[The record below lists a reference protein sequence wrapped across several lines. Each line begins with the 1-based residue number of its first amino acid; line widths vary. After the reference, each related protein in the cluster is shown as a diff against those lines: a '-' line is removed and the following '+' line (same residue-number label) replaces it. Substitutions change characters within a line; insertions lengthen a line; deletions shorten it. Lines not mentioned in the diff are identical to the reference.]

1 MWPGIPAVKKY
12 CQVNAHSI
20 FLDKYRDV
28 LICLLLAA
36 AILLVYG
43 QTGSHEFI
51 DWDDD
56 QYVTSNHWVQ
66 QGLTL
71 KSVNWA
77 FTATHA
83 SNWHPL
89 TWLSHML
96 DYELYG
102 LDAGGHHLT
111 SVFLHLVSSLLLFF
125 LLRRMSGMT
134 WGSAFVAACF
144 ALHPLH
150 VESVAWVAE
159 RKDVL
164 SAFFGMLALYAY
176 VLYVERPGLARYA
189 LVFLLF
195 GLGLLAKPMLVTLPF
210 ALLLLDYWPLR
221 RFELRSLGVMG
232 GPARRQS
239 VIRLFMEKVPLLA
252 LSAASSAITLY
263 AQERGGAVTALR
275 GEPVHGDGAAVSFYI
290 GLGERFSNA
299 AVSYVSYLGRMVAPY
314 DLSFFYPFREVIPE
328 WQVYGAAVFLLVI
341 SLAALLFI
349 RRFPYLFVGWFW
361 FLGMLVPVIGVVQV
375 GWQAMADRYTYLPL
389 IGIFIV
395 IAGGGGDLLKVWPRA
410 TRAVA
415 IVASILI
422 VVMSGLAW
430 KQAGYWKDGITLYGR
445 AVAVAP
451 GDSFGHFKLGV
462 ALADQGKFDAAIER
476 FREAIRL
483 QPYDMRSRF
492 NLGLAL
498 FKQGKV
504 DDAIS
509 QYTEALEIYPA
520 FDMARQQLK
529 IALAFKQSLED
540 KTVLG
545 GPEAMHMARGFEMER
560 QGKLEQAVQEYRK
573 VLALDPRHLQAHQHL
588 GTVLHRLGQMDEAI
602 VHYEEVLRA
611 NPNLAGAHYN
621 LGLALV
627 EQGRVADAVNHY
639 VEALRLKPDFVE
651 VHNNLGVAL
660 SRLGRLEE
668 AISHFRQAL
677 QLRPNYPQAR
687 DNLNKIMARQQRA
700 DQPGQATGQ

>member
-1 MWPGIPAVKKY
+1 
-12 CQVNAHSI
+12 VNTYSP
-20 FLDKYRDV
+20 FLDKYRDA
-28 LICLLLAA
+28 LICLLLAVA
-36 AILLVYG
+36 VLLAYG

-56 QYVTSNHWVQ
+56 HYVTKNHWVQ

-77 FTATHA
+77 FTATHS

-96 DYELYG
+96 DYELHG

-111 SVFLHLVSSLLLFF
+111 SVFLHLASSLLLFY

-176 VLYVERPGLARYA
+176 ALYTERPGLVRYM

-195 GLGLLAKPMLVTLPF
+195 GFGLMAKPMLVTLPF
-210 ALLLLDYWPLR
+210 VLLLLDYWPLR
-221 RFELRSLGVMG
+221 RLELRSLGVMG
-232 GPARRQS
+232 DTLRRRS
-239 VIRLFMEKVPLLA
+239 VFHLILEKVPLLA
-252 LSAASSAITLY
+252 LSAASSVITMY
-263 AQERGGAVTALR
+263 AQERGGAVTALK

-290 GLGERFSNA
+290 GLGERFANA
-299 AVSYVSYLGRMVAPY
+299 AVSYVSYLGKMIAPY
-314 DLSFFYPFREVIPE
+314 DLSFFYPFREVIPD
-328 WQVYGAAVFLLVI
+328 WQVYAAVGFLLVT
-341 SLAALLFI
+341 SLAALLLV

-361 FLGMLVPVIGVVQV
+361 YLGMLVPVIGVVQV

-395 IAGGGGDLLKVWPRA
+395 IAGAFGDLLKVWPRA
-410 TRAVA
+410 VRAVA
-415 IVASILI
+415 VVASALI
-422 VVMSGLAW
+422 VVMAGLAW
-430 KQAGYWKDGITLYGR
+430 KQTGYWKDGITLYGR

-451 GDSFGHFKLGV
+451 EDSFGHFKLGV
-462 ALADQGKFDAAIER
+462 ALADRGEFDGAIER
-476 FREAIRL
+476 FRQAIRL

-504 DDAIS
+504 DAAIS

-529 IALAFKQSLED
+529 IALAFKRSLED
-540 KTVLG
+540 KAVLG
-545 GPEAMHMARGFEMER
+545 GPEATHMARGFELER
-560 QGKLEQAVQEYRK
+560 QGKFEQAVQEYRK
-573 VLALDPRHLQAHQHL
+573 ILALDPRHLQAHQHL
-588 GTVLHRLGQMDEAI
+588 GTVLHRLGQMDKAI
-602 VHYEEVLRA
+602 VHYKEVLQA
-611 NPNLAGAHYN
+611 SPNLAGAHYN

-627 EQGRVADAVNHY
+627 GQGKVEEAVNHY

-660 SRLGRLEE
+660 SRLGRPEE
-668 AISHFRQAL
+668 AVSHFRQAL
-677 QLRPNYPQAR
+677 QLRPDYPQAR
-687 DNLNKIMARQQRA
+687 DNLNKIMALQQSANQSR
-700 DQPGQATGQ
+700 